1 MTLLSIAFLA
11 LILIILLFVFL
22 VVHVGLIF
30 VPTINGNLLFA
41 PNSVFLGYSPRHK
54 GVKCL
59 EVSSGRV
66 YISLVMLFLMSL
78 SFPSNPYIQMLVH
91 FFENKFFFLIL
102 PFKILS
108 RETTLLMTLLWKILM
123 LLTHLLALFL
133 ILCRI
138 QLVERHRLVK
148 IRVKTVHRAVLMA
161 LPSFQVEIT
170 VALDPRMIP

>member
-1 MTLLSIAFLA
+1 
-11 LILIILLFVFL
+11 
-22 VVHVGLIF
+22 
-30 VPTINGNLLFA
+30 
-41 PNSVFLGYSPRHK
+41 
-54 GVKCL
+54 
-59 EVSSGRV
+59 
-66 YISLVMLFLMSL
+66 
-78 SFPSNPYIQMLVH
+78 MLVH